1 MKFSIVLIAVLIS
14 IHANG
19 QQNTLSNLRFGL
31 GLDIC
36 HDSIGPSSNRIR
48 INFENTTK
56 QQSVLKNEI
65 CDLIHQ
71 LKNLPK
77 DSTFASTKR
86 YQHRYTSVAEWRT
99 EYDGESSTTIQY
111 YGGDKG
117 VKMESLMTPDTELIS
132 YGGTYLLVIN
142 RYAYHGNSRTIA
154 ETVYFFERKK

>member
-14 IHANG
+14 IHSTG
-19 QQNTLSNLRFGL
+19 QLNTLSNLRFGL

-36 HDSIGPSSNRIR
+36 HDSIESSSNRIR

-56 QQSVLKNEI
+56 QQSLLKTEI
-65 CDLIHQ
+65 CDLIHKM
-71 LKNLPK
+71 KNLPI
-77 DSTFASTKR
+77 DSTFDSTKT

-99 EYDGESSTTIQY
+99 EYTGESSSRIDY
-111 YGGDKG
+111 YEGDKDL
-117 VKMESLMTPDTELIS
+117 KINSLKNPNTELIS

-154 ETVYFFERKK
+154 ETVYFFEKKK

>member
-36 HDSIGPSSNRIR
+36 RDSIESSSNRIR

-99 EYDGESSTTIQY
+99 EYTGESSSRIEY
-111 YGGDKG
+111 YEEDKNL
-117 VKMESLMTPDTELIS
+117 KINSLTNQNTELVS

-142 RYAYHGNSRTIA
+142 RNAYYGNSRWLA